1 MSNTSKTIRV
11 YYDFICPFC
20 YVGNKYAERLR
31 QEFGVEFEWIGW
43 EIHADAEKD
52 GEKREHL
59 EHSFIIKRLAYDLN
73 IAFSVPPIRVNTRL
87 ALQGAEYAKDHGK
100 FREYFE
106 RVMDE
111 YWIKGTNIST
121 LQTLTSIAQMI
132 GLDAEDFSEALRR
145 NTYENKVLD
154 DAGADQLDIQYVPT
168 FVFGGFRVIGNIP
181 FYALREAVKVYVR
194 GYDSRI

>member
-1 MSNTSKTIRV
+1 MNKTIRV

-43 EIHADAEKD
+43 EIHSDVEKN
-52 GEKREHL
+52 GEARENG

-73 IAFSVPPIRVNTRL
+73 ITFSVPPIRANSRL
-87 ALQGAEYAKDHGK
+87 ALRGAEYAKDNGK
-100 FREYFE
+100 FGKYFE
-106 RVMDE
+106 KVMEE
-111 YWIKGTNIST
+111 YWIKGNNIST
-121 LQTLTSIAQMI
+121 FETLTPIAQMI
-132 GLDAEDFSEALRR
+132 GLDGEDFSEALRKD
-145 NTYENKVLD
+145 TYKERVLD
-154 DAGADQLDIQYVPT
+154 DTAAEKLDIQYVPT

-194 GYDSRI
+194 GYSSII